1 MCACVEEAG
10 SFGVFQQKDLY
21 SVFYIFCY
29 YHHLNSCLELSLLA
43 FFLPFSFARSFLFF
57 SFFFLFASLFIVLL
71 LSSSTTLKCAL
82 LVVFVSFLL
91 FPCPCLPPFECAWD
105 PPTAEFLGLRA
116 SCPRSRRFSCSFC
129 PKSEC
134 LSGCRVGSSLFPAHQ
149 VLSVQPLPYLTP
161 ARGET
166 HLVTSNSIMS
176 AFLFAAGHSS

>member
-1 MCACVEEAG
+1 MYFIYFAIIIISILVWNYL
-10 SFGVFQQKDLY
+10 SLPFF
-21 SVFYIFCY
+21 F
-29 YHHLNSCLELSLLA
+29 LSLLPVR
-43 FFLPFSFARSFLFF
+43 FFFF
-57 SFFFLFASLFIVLL
+57 FFFLFASLFIVLL